1 MEPPKTPQNNT
12 AKDTGSEH
20 ESAMENTEKK
30 KFGRRL
36 QDAITSKDPKRKLN
50 LDRRAVNSDRR
61 TERNPGYQG
70 QALRFTIDRRRNLK
84 DRRKKD

>member
-1 MEPPKTPQNNT
+1 METPKTPQGNS
-12 AKDTGSEH
+12 AKDSGTDPGSGVK
-20 ESAMENTEKK
+20 NTEKK

-50 LDRRAVNSDRR
+50 LDRRVMNSDRR

-70 QALRFTIDRRRNLK
+70 QALRFTIDRRRNQK